1 MADIDTNVEKETLQ
15 IRLKPFP
22 GLAFPSPKHAWPSWS
37 PHTLGCAIDS
47 GNGPRGLIGYL
58 LSPAAYLARF
68 GDAFVAREAPV
79 DPGVGAARDAQIAHI
94 NAMAEYNKEHRVM
107 KLFRNKLINCL
118 DHDVTIS
125 VGTGEQLMTMSPRD
139 IYTRLET
146 LLERFPLLNSTTS

>member
-79 DPGVGAARDAQIAHI
+79 DPGAGAAREVQRAHL
-94 NAMAEYNKEHRVM
+94 NATAEYNKEQRVM

-125 VGTGEQLMTMSPRD
+125 VGTGEQLMTSTPD
-139 IYTRLET
+139 SKPF
-146 LLERFPLLNSTTS
+146 LERFPLLNSTKS